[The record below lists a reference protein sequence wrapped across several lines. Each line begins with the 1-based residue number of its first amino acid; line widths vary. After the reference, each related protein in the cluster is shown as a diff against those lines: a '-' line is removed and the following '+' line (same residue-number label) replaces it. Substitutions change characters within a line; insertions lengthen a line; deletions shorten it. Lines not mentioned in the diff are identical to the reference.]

1 MFNLYNINVFLNIS
15 LLVLSIITLVFGSER
30 FVESSSK
37 IAKKLGISDLVVGL
51 TIIALGTSAPEIFV
65 AISSV
70 VNSVESIA
78 IGTIV
83 GSNITNIALIF
94 GVSCFAINQI
104 QNRFSLESLVPFL
117 LSFILFIF
125 SLRDLKFSLLESLGF
140 VVIFSYFL
148 IILLKERSN
157 SVYVVSESVNIVR
170 NTFTLVFGLVLLIVG
185 SNFTVIYAEKLAV
198 SIGIS
203 EVIIGLT
210 ILALGTSLPELAATL
225 SAIFKGKNQMVIGN
239 IIGSNILNL
248 VIIVPIIG
256 IFSSALMPIELW
268 ERDSTPLI
276 ILTIVFAV
284 IMLFLSRAQMPKFIG
299 TLFGLGL
306 LSFYILYVLNLSSLI
321 SIF

>member
-1 MFNLYNINVFLNIS
+1 MFLNIS

-125 SLRDLKFSLLESLGF
+125 SLQDLKFSLLESLGF
-140 VVIFSYFL
+140 IAIFSYFL

-170 NTFTLVFGLVLLIVG
+170 NAFMLIFGLVLLIVG

-321 SIF
+321 NIF

>member
-1 MFNLYNINVFLNIS
+1 MFLNIS
-15 LLVLSIITLVFGSER
+15 LLIISIATLVFGAER
-30 FVESSSK
+30 FVDASSK
-37 IAKKLGISDLVVGL
+37 IARNFGISDLFVGL
-51 TIIALGTSAPEIFV
+51 TIVALGTSAPEIFV

-70 VNSVESIA
+70 INSAEAVA

-104 QNRFSLESLVPFL
+104 KKRFSLESLIPFL
-117 LSFILFIF
+117 LSFLLFLF
-125 SLRDLKFSLLESLGF
+125 ALKDLKFSLIESLGF
-140 VVIFSYFL
+140 IFILFYFL
-148 IILLKERSN
+148 KILSREKSNALKINSNSSDLLKN
-157 SVYVVSESVNIVR
+157 FLIMLIGLAL
-170 NTFTLVFGLVLLIVG
+170 LVIG
-185 SNFTVIYAEKLAV
+185 SNYAVIYAEKLAL

-210 ILALGTSLPELAATL
+210 ILALGTSLPELAATI

-256 IFSSALMPIELW
+256 IFSSVEMPSELW
-268 ERDSTPLI
+268 ERDSAPLI
-276 ILTIVFAV
+276 ILTVAFALL
-284 IMLFLSRAQMPKFIG
+284 MLLISRVQIPKYLGNLLGVGFI
-299 TLFGLGL
+299 
-306 LSFYILYVLNLSSLI
+306 SFYVIYILNLSNLI

>member
-1 MFNLYNINVFLNIS
+1 MFLNIS

-125 SLRDLKFSLLESLGF
+125 SLRDLKFSLLESFGF
-140 VVIFSYFL
+140 IAIFSYFL

-185 SNFTVIYAEKLAV
+185 SNFTVIYAEKLAA

-321 SIF
+321 TIF

>member
-1 MFNLYNINVFLNIS
+1 MFLNIS

-125 SLRDLKFSLLESLGF
+125 SLQDLIFSLLESLGF
-140 VVIFSYFL
+140 IAIFSYFL

-170 NTFTLVFGLVLLIVG
+170 NAFTLIFGLVLLIVG

-321 SIF
+321 TIF

>member
-1 MFNLYNINVFLNIS
+1 MFLNIS

-125 SLRDLKFSLLESLGF
+125 SLQDLKFSLLESLGF
-140 VVIFSYFL
+140 IAIFSYFL

-170 NTFTLVFGLVLLIVG
+170 NAFTLIFGLVLLIVG

-321 SIF
+321 NIF

>member
-1 MFNLYNINVFLNIS
+1 MFLNIS

-125 SLRDLKFSLLESLGF
+125 SLQDLKFSLLESLGF
-140 VVIFSYFL
+140 IAIFSYFL

-170 NTFTLVFGLVLLIVG
+170 NAFTLIFGLVLLIVG

-321 SIF
+321 TVF

>member
-1 MFNLYNINVFLNIS
+1 MFLNIS

-140 VVIFSYFL
+140 IAIFSYFL

>member
-1 MFNLYNINVFLNIS
+1 MFLNIS

-125 SLRDLKFSLLESLGF
+125 SLQDLKFSLLESLGF
-140 VVIFSYFL
+140 IAIFSYFL

-157 SVYVVSESVNIVR
+157 SVYVVSESINIVR

-256 IFSSALMPIELW
+256 IFSSAIMPIELW

-321 SIF
+321 TIF

>member
-1 MFNLYNINVFLNIS
+1 MFINIS
-15 LLVLSIITLVFGSER
+15 LLIISIATLVYGAER
-30 FVESSSK
+30 FVESSSR
-37 IAKKLGISDLVVGL
+37 IAKNFGISELLVGL
-51 TIIALGTSAPEIFV
+51 TIVALGTSAPEIFV

-70 VNSVESIA
+70 INSVEAVA

-104 QNRFSLESLVPFL
+104 KKKFSLESLLPFFLSFL
-117 LSFILFIF
+117 LFLFA
-125 SLRDLKFSLLESLGF
+125 LKDLKFSLIESLGF
-140 VVIFSYFL
+140 IFILFYFL
-148 IILLKERSN
+148 IILSREKSNALKINSN
-157 SVYVVSESVNIVR
+157 STDMLKNFLIMLIGLAL
-170 NTFTLVFGLVLLIVG
+170 LVIG
-185 SNFTVIYAEKLAV
+185 SNYAVIYAEKLAL

-210 ILALGTSLPELAATL
+210 ILALGTSLPELAATI

-256 IFSSALMPIELW
+256 IFSSVEMPSELW
-268 ERDSTPLI
+268 ERDSAPLI
-276 ILTIVFAV
+276 ILTVAFALL
-284 IMLFLSRAQMPKFIG
+284 MLLISRVQIPKYLG
-299 TLFGLGL
+299 NLFGVGFI
-306 LSFYILYVLNLSSLI
+306 SFYVIYILNLSNLI

>member
-1 MFNLYNINVFLNIS
+1 MFLNIS

-125 SLRDLKFSLLESLGF
+125 SLQDLKFSLLESLGF
-140 VVIFSYFL
+140 IAIFSYFL

-170 NTFTLVFGLVLLIVG
+170 NAFMLIFGLVLLIVG

-321 SIF
+321 TVF

>member
-1 MFNLYNINVFLNIS
+1 MFLNIS

-125 SLRDLKFSLLESLGF
+125 SLQDLKFSLLESLGF
-140 VVIFSYFL
+140 IAIFSYFL

-170 NTFTLVFGLVLLIVG
+170 NAFTLIFGLVLLIVG

-284 IMLFLSRAQMPKFIG
+284 IMLFLSRAHMPKFIG

-321 SIF
+321 TVF

>member
-1 MFNLYNINVFLNIS
+1 MFNLYNINVFLNIL

-140 VVIFSYFL
+140 IAIFSYFL

>member
-1 MFNLYNINVFLNIS
+1 MFLNIS

-125 SLRDLKFSLLESLGF
+125 SLQDLKFSLLESLGF
-140 VVIFSYFL
+140 IAIFSYFL

-170 NTFTLVFGLVLLIVG
+170 NAFTLIFGLVLLIVG

-321 SIF
+321 TIF

>member
-1 MFNLYNINVFLNIS
+1 MFLNIS

-140 VVIFSYFL
+140 IAIFSYFL

-170 NTFTLVFGLVLLIVG
+170 NAFTLIFGLVLLIVG
-185 SNFTVIYAEKLAV
+185 SNFTVIYAEKLAI

-321 SIF
+321 TIF